1 MKEILFKPDEADYL
15 TNLLEGETSSIAKRI
30 ISKIKNAQKKIKIS
44 SAKGKGRSLQYWVC
58 EKIATMFGIKFD
70 QQDDNCPIHSR
81 EMGLNG
87 VDVILR
93 GEIAQKFPY
102 AIECKCCETLSLPQW
117 IRQARNNAKF
127 YHYGKQYLLVVKKKS
142 IGDPIV
148 IMDWSTFADEV
159 QDRINGHFRD
169 W

>member
-1 MKEILFKPDEADYL
+1 MKEILFKSDEAEYVI
-15 TNLLEGETSSIAKRI
+15 NLLEGESSSIAKRI

-44 SAKGKGRSLQYWVC
+44 SAKGKGRGLQYWVC
-58 EKIATMFGIKFD
+58 ERIATMFGIKFN
-70 QQDDNCPIHSR
+70 QQDDSCPIHSR

-117 IRQARNNAKF
+117 IRQARQNAKG
-127 YHYGKQYLLVVKKKS
+127 GKQYLLVVKKKS

-148 IMDWSTFADEV
+148 IMDWDTFASEV
-159 QDRINGHFRD
+159 QDRINGNFRD